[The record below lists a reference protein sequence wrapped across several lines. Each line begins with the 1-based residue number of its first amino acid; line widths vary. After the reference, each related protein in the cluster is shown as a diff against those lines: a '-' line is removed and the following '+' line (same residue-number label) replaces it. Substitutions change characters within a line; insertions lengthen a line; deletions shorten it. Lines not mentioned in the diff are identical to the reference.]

1 MKLENFFAVQKQV
14 IPIIQD
20 ANNLQSIIS
29 NDLCVLAPTGSGKTL
44 TYVYPIV
51 RALLS
56 YIRPAI
62 RAIILVPVSDLAEQV
77 YHVVEEFIK
86 QINTTLDSPSAHLT
100 SRPIKSILLS
110 NKTQFSREKAQ
121 LIDKE
126 QKKCLFDIIIST
138 PGRLV
143 DHIQMTEEL
152 DLTELRFLVL
162 DECDRLVENIKQ
174 NWLDVIN
181 QELFVNKNR
190 KNIMNDFLNVNNS
203 INNRK
208 WLIPV
213 QKLLLSATLNRN
225 PEKLEQL
232 NLFQPLFLNINSNLI
247 NNKPIKQ
254 VSPSNNNQTTTQIQ
268 KVNDLFQTEV
278 TEEIKSNKVS

>member
-1 MKLENFFAVQKQV
+1 MKLGNFFPVQKQV

-20 ANNLQSIIS
+20 DNNLQSIIS

-51 RALLS
+51 RELYS

-62 RAIILVPVSDLAEQV
+62 RAIILVPVGDLAEQV
-77 YHVVEEFIK
+77 YHVVEEFIQ
-86 QINTTLDSPSAHLT
+86 QINTTLDSPSAKLT

-110 NKTQFSREKAQ
+110 NKTQFSREKVQ

-152 DLTELRFLVL
+152 DLKELRFLVL

-181 QELFVNKNR
+181 QELFFNKNR
-190 KNIMNDFLNVNNS
+190 KFIMNDFLNVNNT
-203 INNRK
+203 IFHRK

-213 QKLLLSATLNRN
+213 QKLLLSATLSRN

-232 NLFQPLFLNINSNLI
+232 NLFQPLFLNINSNSRY
-247 NNKPIKQ
+247 NKPIKQ
-254 VSPSNNNQTTTQIQ
+254 TSSSNNNQTTSQIQ
-268 KVNDLFQTEV
+268 KVNSLFQTEV
-278 TEEIKSNKVS
+278 TKKSNKVS